1 VGSISQQQKVIIYK
15 RVREGGSEGG
25 RERGFH
31 CFLSLPELSIIPL
44 ILSFSLPFSSVVK
57 LSFFLVIVVV
67 V

>member
-1 VGSISQQQKVIIYK
+1 VG
-15 RVREGGSEGG
+15 VREEG
-25 RERGFH
+25 REGRRRGFH

-67 V
+67 VV